1 MSLLDAICSIPV
13 DRWAY
18 QADGTLHLGQDGW
31 ALNVAVGKGEE
42 NRVWVGDLLKC
53 LVGAVQE
60 LRAEN
65 ADLRAMIEPKRRK
78 AA

>member
-1 MSLLDAICSIPV
+1 MSLLDAVCSIPV
-13 DRWAY
+13 AKWAY

-31 ALNVAVGKGEE
+31 ALNIAVGKGEE
-42 NRVWVGDLLKC
+42 NRVWVGDLLLA

-60 LRAEN
+60 LKAEN
-65 ADLRAMIEPKRRK
+65 EALRASIEPKRRK